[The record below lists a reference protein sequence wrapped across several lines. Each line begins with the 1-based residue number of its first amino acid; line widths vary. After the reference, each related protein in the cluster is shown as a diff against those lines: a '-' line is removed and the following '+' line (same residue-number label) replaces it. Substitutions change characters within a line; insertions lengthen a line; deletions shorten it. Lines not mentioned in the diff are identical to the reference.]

1 MKKLLALY
9 PKYKW
14 GLLIFDLVLLN
25 SSFII
30 THQLKSFLNSFF
42 GVTENINL
50 YTELG
55 VFLPFSLLVVVYF
68 QYSGLYKIQEIHKPQ
83 NHIFTLL
90 KTLFLSVIGLI
101 AIQFFMSNS
110 GFLFSRRTY
119 IYFFFISGFLF
130 TLLRI
135 WLISLI
141 QMQSGLQS
149 KVVLVGAGKKGL
161 LLAKMFSEK
170 FKVLQ
175 VIGFLDDNIE
185 KHNHTV
191 PILGKIKDAKKVA
204 KEHNVDFFILSI
216 DNISRVRLFAIVKL
230 FLLQKLNLSVSSDY
244 LKILYAKLPVDSFNQ
259 FGLIRVGRNNDV
271 KFLQYVKRAFD
282 ILLTTIGIILL
293 SPFFIT
299 LALAVKLS
307 SKGPIIYKQTRI
319 GKNGQPFFFYKFRS
333 MYVGSDRDNKR
344 DSEMN
349 DFIKGNGVGKKIVN
363 KSSITPVGHFIR
375 KYSLD
380 ELPQLFNV
388 LKGDMSLV
396 GPRPCTQK
404 EWNIYEDWQKVRLAN
419 TTPGCTGVWQV
430 FGRSEVD
437 FEESVLMDVYYN
449 QNHTP
454 WMDFQLIMKT
464 IPVMLLGKGGE

>member
-14 GLLIFDLVLLN
+14 GLLIFDLALLN

-30 THQLKSFLNSFF
+30 TYQLKSFLNNFF
-42 GVTENINL
+42 GVSESISL
-50 YTELG
+50 YAELSI
-55 VFLPFSLLVVVYF
+55 FLPFSLLIAIYF
-68 QYSGLYKIQEIHKPQ
+68 QYSGLYKIQEIHKPPS
-83 NHIFTLL
+83 HIFTLL
-90 KTLFLSVIGLI
+90 KALFLSVVGLI
-101 AIQFFMSNS
+101 AIQFFMSTS
-110 GFLFSRRTY
+110 GLLFSRRTY

-130 TLLRI
+130 TLLRV
-135 WLISLI
+135 WLVTLI
-141 QMQSGLQS
+141 QTQSGLQS

-161 LLAKMFSEK
+161 MLAKMFSEK

-175 VIGFLDDNIE
+175 VVGFLDDKIDQ
-185 KHNHTV
+185 HNHPI
-191 PILGKIKDAKKVA
+191 PILGKINDAKKIA
-204 KEHNVDFFILSI
+204 QEHNVDFFILSI
-216 DNISRVRLFAIVKL
+216 DNISRVRLFAIVKI
-230 FLLQKLNLSVSSDY
+230 FLLHKLNLSVSSDY
-244 LKILYAKLPVDSFNQ
+244 LKILYNKLPVDNFNQ

-271 KFLQYVKRAFD
+271 KLLRYSKRVFD
-282 ILLTTIGIILL
+282 IILTTIGILLL

-299 LALAVKLS
+299 LALAVKLTS
-307 SKGPIIYKQTRI
+307 QGPIIYKQTRI
-319 GKNGQPFFFYKFRS
+319 GKNGIPFFFYKFRS
-333 MYVGSDRDNKR
+333 MYVGSDKDTKR
-344 DSEMN
+344 DSEMT
-349 DFIKGNGVGKKIVN
+349 DFIKGGSTGKKIVN

-404 EWNIYEDWQKVRLAN
+404 EWNVYEDWQKVRLSN

-437 FEESVLMDVYYN
+437 FEDSVLMDVYYN